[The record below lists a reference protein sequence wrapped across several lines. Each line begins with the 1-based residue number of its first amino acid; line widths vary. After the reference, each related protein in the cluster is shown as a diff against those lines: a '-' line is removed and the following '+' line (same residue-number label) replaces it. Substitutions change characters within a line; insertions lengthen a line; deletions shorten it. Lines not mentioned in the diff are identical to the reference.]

1 MTYRIGVTGSMGMGK
16 SVVAQMFAE
25 EGCDLWDADAAVHRL
40 YARGGAAV
48 GPVGEAFPDAVVD
61 GEVSRDR
68 LREAIHRSADAIERL
83 EGIVHGLVAQDRAA
97 FLARTKADIAV
108 LEIPLLL
115 ETGLEREMDLV
126 VCVTAAPEVQMRRL
140 LDRGTMTA
148 DQVESML
155 GRQMPDSEKRRRAD
169 RVIVSDTLENA
180 RRQVREVLDRI
191 REGLGNA

>member
-1 MTYRIGVTGSMGMGK
+1 MGMGK

-40 YARGGAAV
+40 YSRGGAAV

-191 REGLGNA
+191 REGLDNA